1 MSSDQA
7 FVLVVSVTEDGV
19 AFHLRPDCA
28 EREELAPTF
37 LSPLLEGDIWTPPEG
52 GSSGPTLGVTEC
64 RGTQTRGNVLTNS
77 EAGLT

>member
-7 FVLVVSVTEDGV
+7 FALIVSVIEDGV

-37 LSPLLEGDIWTPPEG
+37 LSPLLEGDIWTPP
-52 GSSGPTLGVTEC
+52 
-64 RGTQTRGNVLTNS
+64 
-77 EAGLT
+77 